1 MNIIRY
7 EQPWRL
13 MNRLHQQLDQLFG
26 DNFGAPEASAL
37 PNTAWIPA
45 VDVHE
50 EKDRFVV
57 RADLPGV
64 ARQAVEITAEDGVL
78 TIRGERR
85 AEKRADAE
93 GFERLERVTGTFIRR
108 FTLPETAQ
116 ADAIKAKQVDGV
128 LEITIPKQPKAEPRR
143 ISIET
148 H

>member
-13 MNRLHQQLDQLFG
+13 MNHLHQQLDQFFG
-26 DNFGAPEASAL
+26 DNFGAPEASGL

-45 VDVHE
+45 VDIYE

-64 ARQAVEITAEDGVL
+64 DRKDVEVTAEEGVL

-85 AEKRADAE
+85 AAQRTEAE
-93 GFERLERVTGTFIRR
+93 GFERLERVTGNFIRR

-116 ADAIKAKQVDGV
+116 QDAIKAKQVDGV

-143 ISIET
+143 ISIDT